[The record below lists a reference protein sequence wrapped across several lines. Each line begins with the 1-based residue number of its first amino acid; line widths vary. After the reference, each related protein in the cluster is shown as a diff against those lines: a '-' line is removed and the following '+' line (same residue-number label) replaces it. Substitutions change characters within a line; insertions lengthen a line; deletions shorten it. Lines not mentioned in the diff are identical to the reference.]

1 MSKEFKQTFFTSLL
15 VVLLVISNLLC
26 LKYTNLFDMTVAVS
40 VFVYPFT
47 FLCTLLLINLGGKKT
62 AYRGI
67 IVASIIQVFITI
79 SYYIAVKLGVQS
91 DVPDLASA
99 VNSVF
104 TVREGNII
112 ASIISFIA
120 SNCFLVYIYDSFKNY
135 GSELCGI
142 ALGLLAALFSNN
154 IIYQILTLYDQDVM
168 FIVNM
173 MLSNI
178 IVSIIMLIIITIM
191 FYILK
196 DNDTEMVEIKNMNID
211 INNYKS
217 SDLAIEDVIMDKEK
231 EEVKKPKPKKK
242 TTNYKNKN
250 SNSSSKSTRTNTRS
264 KTNTNAKKT
273 TSKTKKSSQKN
284 VNNSK
289 K

>member
-26 LKYTNLFDMTVAVS
+26 LKYTNLFDLTVAVS

-67 IVASIIQVFITI
+67 IIAALIQVFITI

-104 TVREGNII
+104 TVREGDII

-154 IIYQILTLYDQDVM
+154 IIYEILTLYDQDLM

-196 DNDTEMVEIKNMNID
+196 DNDTETVEIKNMNID

-250 SNSSSKSTRTNTRS
+250 SNSSKGTRTNTRS
-264 KTNTNAKKT
+264 KTNTNTKKT
-273 TSKTKKSSQKN
+273 TSKTKKSSQKS